1 MPHCMASIC
10 WRSVS
15 IFTSAKRP
23 ANSRAS
29 LSRIGERFLQGAH
42 HDAQKSTSIG
52 VFAERSN
59 TSCSKFRSST
69 SMDGA
74 EAVILSV
81 AMCENYKPGAVIC
94 GRIPGKI
101 QRRPPAPIC
110 HRSSRKFIVRMERLP
125 LLALIALSIIWGYS
139 WIVMKVALR
148 HAGVF
153 DFSLLRVALGGL
165 CLFIVLLFSGRPV
178 LPPRGRWR
186 EIFALGMV
194 QTGAYIAL
202 SMWALKEGAVGRTAV
217 LIFTMPFWTLVLAR
231 LFLHERL
238 RRTQWLAVVLSA
250 VGLAIIIQPWNLS
263 GSLAGA
269 RPHGTDVPE
278 CLAVPVRRPAVARH
292 CRPRPRPT
300 DRLVEGIHSRIGLQW
315 HRHHRHGLVALAL
328 YSEAPARRHRQLV
341 HVDDPGHC
349 PARLLHAAG

>member
-1 MPHCMASIC
+1 
-10 WRSVS
+10 
-15 IFTSAKRP
+15 
-23 ANSRAS
+23 
-29 LSRIGERFLQGAH
+29 
-42 HDAQKSTSIG
+42 
-52 VFAERSN
+52 
-59 TSCSKFRSST
+59 
-69 SMDGA
+69 
-74 EAVILSV
+74 
-81 AMCENYKPGAVIC
+81 
-94 GRIPGKI
+94 
-101 QRRPPAPIC
+101 
-110 HRSSRKFIVRMERLP
+110 MERLP

-250 VGLAIIIQPWNLS
+250 VGLAIIIQPRNLS
-263 GSLAGA
+263 GSLAGKLLAIAASIDWAVSSVMVKRLQA
-269 RPHGTDVPE
+269 RGRMELMCLNAWQFLFGALPLLVIAALVPAPPIDWSKE
-278 CLAVPVRRPAVARH
+278 FILALAFSGIATTAMGWWLWLYILKHLPAGIASLCTLTIPVIALLSSSMQLGERPQPDEMIGMA
-292 CRPRPRPT
+292 
-300 DRLVEGIHSRIGLQW
+300 LIGL
-315 HRHHRHGLVALAL
+315 ALLMLPFRWA
-328 YSEAPARRHRQLV
+328 
-341 HVDDPGHC
+341 D
-349 PARLLHAAG
+349 